1 MSYGLEKWGLGGWGG
16 ADFAVTNH
24 VPVDGV
30 TGIQRAPMISFTI
43 ASQNGNI
50 NLSSIN
56 LTVNGNSSGM
66 YALIINGVF
75 TSYATG
81 TINFSD
87 PLNVIVTANII
98 HAFSPLEIV
107 TVTVDAAN
115 TQNERPASGTTW
127 QFTVNSDIHTFVNYI
142 VRGFQRVFRVGS

>member
-1 MSYGLEKWGLGGWGG
+1 MSYGLEKWGLGGWGT
-16 ADFAVTNH
+16 ADFIVTNH
-24 VPVDGV
+24 IPVDNITGV
-30 TGIQRAPMISFTI
+30 QRAPTIMFTL
-43 ASQNGNI
+43 ASQSGTI

-56 LTVNGNSSGM
+56 LTVNGNSSGL
-66 YALIINGVF
+66 YNIVTNGAF

-107 TVTVDAAN
+107 TVTVDAITA
-115 TQNERPASGTTW
+115 QNEHPASGTTW
-127 QFTVNSDIHTFVNYI
+127 QFTVDNTIHTFTNYI